1 MSEKRKTPDEE
12 LEPVQESTPASHGH
26 AEPEPTSNQLAADD
40 DPDEVVDTITDEDV
54 EPVTDEDVADDV
66 PGDMDDSDS
75 TDEPGLADETW
86 SEIGPVVEALV
97 FAAEDA
103 LAEKQIVSIVRDTV
117 GADIT
122 PAQIARA
129 VESLNASY
137 ESAGRAFRI
146 HVWGGGYRMA
156 TTPEFAPFVKTLYYQ
171 QKVTKLSRSLLET
184 LAILAYKQP
193 ATKPELDYV
202 RGVDCD
208 HALRR
213 LLEMGLVEIA
223 GRADTVGRP
232 LLYQTTPEF
241 MDKFGLSSIDDLPT
255 LREIEE
261 LMEDPTYSK
270 EHARLL
276 FREGLG
282 LDGEPDADADTAAV
296 ADGSDATDV
305 TDVTDVL
312 DVSSTEA
319 SAVDETP
326 GMLADREANTSS
338 IESRPSSEGS
348 ADESRVTR
356 IDIEGDGAV
365 GSTDGYVLGGGPDP
379 TQSE

>member
-1 MSEKRKTPDEE
+1 MSEQEMRSEEEVHADVGQTSEADSAAAAQSADDGIVRDPTAPNLESPDAT
-12 LEPVQESTPASHGH
+12 QESASQQESGSEEQAGAAQASDASETDLTP
-26 AEPEPTSNQLAADD
+26 
-40 DPDEVVDTITDEDV
+40 I
-54 EPVTDEDVADDV
+54 
-66 PGDMDDSDS
+66 
-75 TDEPGLADETW
+75 
-86 SEIGPVVEALV
+86 IEALI

-103 LAEKQIVSIVRDTV
+103 LTEKQIVSIVRDTV
-117 GADIT
+117 GTSVSA
-122 PAQIARA
+122 AQIARS
-129 VESLNASY
+129 VEALNESY
-137 ESAGRAFRI
+137 DAAGRAFRI

-156 TTPEFAPFVKTLYYQ
+156 TTPDFAPFVKTLYYQ

-232 LLYQTTPEF
+232 LLYHTTPEF

-282 LDGEPDADADTAAV
+282 LEGEPDASETETSESANSGNANSDSANSDNETS
-296 ADGSDATDV
+296 DSGTSGSGP
-305 TDVTDVL
+305 
-312 DVSSTEA
+312 SGST
-319 SAVDETP
+319 
-326 GMLADREANTSS
+326 
-338 IESRPSSEGS
+338 SSEGAS
-348 ADESRVTR
+348 ADGASPDVTR
-356 IDIEGDGAV
+356 IGVDIEGDGAV

-379 TQSE
+379 TQPE